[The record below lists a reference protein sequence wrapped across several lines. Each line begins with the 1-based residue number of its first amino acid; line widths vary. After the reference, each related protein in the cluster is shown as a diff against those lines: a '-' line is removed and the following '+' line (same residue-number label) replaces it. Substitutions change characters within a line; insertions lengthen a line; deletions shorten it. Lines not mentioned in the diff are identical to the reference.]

1 MKSSYLQFIG
11 YRNFSMTS
19 GIFGGGS
26 PFGMFSVGDNITII
40 IKNNTASTQEVDIL
54 SRKQPAGV
62 VVAANTIP
70 IRQLIT
76 RIQANP
82 MMVESMKINVSNPQQ
97 LSNPI
102 LLVNKDALGS
112 FQSSQI
118 IPETY
123 KSSFQTIG
131 NMVEIPNVNA
141 VLDVDST
148 MTTVINP
155 NTQMSLTLKVKQLFN
170 NKRDFNN
177 YLEFMAEKKFRNF
190 MRQINLK

>member
-54 SRKQPAGV
+54 SRQQPAGV

-102 LLVNKDALGS
+102 LLVYKDALGS